1 MRLKDSVN
9 MNERIRELA
18 EQSRKY
24 ARDYVAECKHY
35 GHYMEHNEY
44 ELRFEEKF
52 AESIVRQC
60 GFELVD
66 ESLQYNSPL
75 IQEFTVK
82 VANRLKARF
91 GVNI

>member
-1 MRLKDSVN
+1 
-9 MNERIRELA
+9 MNETIKKLA
-18 EQSRKY
+18 EHAGFNPYNYS
-24 ARDYVAECKHY
+24 
-35 GHYMEHNEY
+35 GGNS
-44 ELRFEEKF
+44 ELFKKF

-82 VANRLKARF
+82 VANRLKTRF
-91 GVNI
+91 GLYDEAGGQAGWTNEQNG

>member
-1 MRLKDSVN
+1 
-9 MNERIRELA
+9 MNDRIKELA
-18 EQSRKY
+18 EQAGFGS
-24 ARDYVAECKHY
+24 AW
-35 GHYMEHNEY
+35 
-44 ELRFEEKF
+44 FEESPPGYPALPKEGMLKEL

-66 ESLQYNSPL
+66 ESMQYNSPL